1 MCYRSE
7 HTCASQARQ
16 QGSLVVTREGS
27 CAAVPGL
34 VAPCVVTKAM
44 QARDSTQQSQQLSP
58 VCSTVRALHNAH
70 CSHLTQPLPPRCP
83 RGFCGRPPPCAHRQ
97 VEAESSIG
105 ADNVGHKL
113 LQKMGW
119 QQGKGIGA
127 KGDGRTAPVAP
138 GASAA
143 AAGNNLGL
151 GAEAHGAVKED
162 DDPFEAY
169 RKRMMLGYK
178 WVLLLCSV
186 FFLFVFALCSGLFL
200 GPGVVCGFCAGRAI
214 LPC

>member
-1 MCYRSE
+1 M
-7 HTCASQARQ
+7 
-16 QGSLVVTREGS
+16 
-27 CAAVPGL
+27 
-34 VAPCVVTKAM
+34 
-44 QARDSTQQSQQLSP
+44 
-58 VCSTVRALHNAH
+58 
-70 CSHLTQPLPPRCP
+70 
-83 RGFCGRPPPCAHRQ
+83 
-97 VEAESSIG
+97 
-105 ADNVGHKL
+105 GHKL

-138 GASAA
+138 GAGAA

-178 WVLLLCSV
+178 WVAALLCSRLRGCV
-186 FFLFVFALCSGLFL
+186 LFVW
-200 GPGVVCGFCAGRAI
+200 PGVVRVLFWQCNSA
-214 LPC
+214 LPE